1 MFGDIFNTFSLLLR
15 WYLAPCLSV
24 TNYGQLTEHKSYYVE
39 IDLKQI
45 DYPELIMALQQS

>member
-1 MFGDIFNTFSLLLR
+1 MFGDIFNTCSLLLH
-15 WYLAPCLSV
+15 WCLAPCKSV

-39 IDLKQI
+39 IDRTQI